1 MFLYSFEIM
10 NCKTP
15 SSHPQ
20 WWLYVS
26 FHRKI
31 KVFEKPLKLVKPDC
45 RCRSVRACMRVLPLL
60 FETKPQ
66 RAPSS
71 LAPLLPLLPELYD
84 YRCVPLCSAIH
95 AVFLT
100 WQTSLPGINQLLF
113 LGSLSSYLL
122 PQLLHSFL
130 FFLTPLRSS
139 LSVTC
144 CNFSIAFRTEGIFP
158 LFCFP
163 FHLLCC

>member
-15 SSHPQ
+15 SRHPQ

-26 FHRKI
+26 FHGKI
-31 KVFEKPLKLVKPDC
+31 KVFAKPLNLVRPDC
-45 RCRSVRACMRVLPLL
+45 RCKSVRACMRVLPLL
-60 FETKPQ
+60 FWDL
-66 RAPSS
+66 SS

-84 YRCVPLCSAIH
+84 YRCVPLCSAIL

-130 FFLTPLRSS
+130 FSHP
-139 LSVTC
+139 VKK
-144 CNFSIAFRTEGIFP
+144 
-158 LFCFP
+158 
-163 FHLLCC
+163 